1 MLEIFRKKNIVDN
14 MIELEY
20 NFWKVVTLRYGAV
33 ETTLFKTGAWQT
45 KPFWMVEISENEFN
59 ELKAKYD

>member
-1 MLEIFRKKNIVDN
+1 